1 MSLFMLAVKSKV
13 LSLVI
18 DMFVDANDCLSGE
31 GAVTEEMAR
40 LQGRYAALGSM
51 LGVSRNA
58 GTADRIFSNMFRD
71 RVLEPCEG
79 YGASVH

>member
-1 MSLFMLAVKSKV
+1 MSLFFMLAVKSKV

-40 LQGRYAALGSM
+40 LQGRYAALGTFAVQERLREPLRQSE
-51 LGVSRNA
+51 
-58 GTADRIFSNMFRD
+58 TAFVR
-71 RVLEPCEG
+71 G
-79 YGASVH
+79 